1 MNCKLFFTHTIWL
14 PAFLFLGN
22 PVPTTYVDSR
32 DQGQSRF
39 PDRIAPERRSR
50 LTSAIAFILI
60 VVATAS
66 SGAIF
71 KPGPWY
77 ETLRKPAWTPPKW
90 AFPVVWTILYMM
102 IAYAGWIVWQQ
113 AGWSVALLAW
123 GVQILANAAWS
134 WLFFGRRRMDLALAD
149 IGVLWLSIVAFIVLA
164 WPISTLAALL
174 FLPYLAWVSTAGAL
188 NYSVLRLNSAG

>member
-1 MNCKLFFTHTIWL
+1 MSYDGREYK
-14 PAFLFLGN
+14 
-22 PVPTTYVDSR
+22 DSC
-32 DQGQSRF
+32 RF
-39 PDRIAPERRSR
+39 PRSVSPERRSR

-71 KPGPWY
+71 KPGAWY
-77 ETLRKPAWTPPKW
+77 ESLRKPAWTPPKW

-113 AGWSVALLAW
+113 AGWSAAMLAW

-149 IGVLWLSIVAFIVLA
+149 IAVMWLSIVAFIVLA

-174 FLPYLAWVSTAGAL
+174 FLPYLVWVSTAGAL